1 MEKLCNICGEVMIPV
16 FLGKILNKYEVQY
29 FQCPDCDYLCTEN
42 PYWLQEAYVNPINCT
57 DTGILLRNIYDAK
70 ITSCI
75 LYCFFSKGANCLD
88 YGGGY
93 GILTR
98 LMRDIGFNFYWHDP
112 YTQNIFAR
120 GFEYSLNDTEI
131 GVITSFESFEHF
143 VHPLDDIAKI
153 FAISRNVIF
162 STELLPRP
170 VPKPDDWWYYGLEH
184 GQHVSFYSAKTLQ
197 VIAQKFRVNC
207 YSSNNI
213 HFFTPKKIDKRMWL
227 LVCKL
232 YWLIFPL
239 VKFKMAKKTFQDME
253 FLKMGRDNA

>member
-1 MEKLCNICGEVMIPV
+1 
-16 FLGKILNKYEVQY
+16 LNKYNVQY
-29 FQCPDCDYLCTEN
+29 FQCPDCEYICTDD
-42 PYWLQEAYVNPINCT
+42 PHWLQEAYINPINCT

-75 LYCFFSKGANCLD
+75 LYCFFSKDANCLD

-98 LMRDIGFNFYWHDP
+98 LMRDIGFNYYWHDP
-112 YTQNIFAR
+112 NTQNMFAR
-120 GFEYSLNDTEI
+120 GFEYPQYDAEI
-131 GVITSFESFEHF
+131 DVVTSFESFEHF
-143 VHPLDDIAKI
+143 VRPLDDIANI
-153 FAISRNVIF
+153 FAISHNVIF

-184 GQHVSFYSAKTLQ
+184 GQHVSFYSQKTLQ
-197 VIAQKFRVNC
+197 VLARKFGVNY

-213 HFFTPKKIDKRMWL
+213 HIFTPKKINKIMWIL
-227 LVCKL
+227 ICKL

-239 VKFKMAKKTFQDME
+239 VKFKMVKKTFQDME
-253 FLKMGRDNA
+253 FLIKLGRGNA